1 MTKFI
6 RKLEVLL
13 GKKGISAPEKGASV
27 KGHNRKPEI
36 SRSKHVLDNISAQ
49 DFTQHTGLP
58 AKYRET
64 IAVFSDIIDAQRNE
78 VCHDTEFDRKS
89 EISRSKHILDNISAQ
104 DFTQRTGLPAKYRET
119 IAVFSD
125 IVDARRNEVC
135 HDTEFEFARLLLTR
149 QFKDPVNAQLWN
161 CDHWALLL
169 LWITGYTTLE
179 DMAAVANDVKPH
191 PIR

>member
-13 GKKGISAPEKGASV
+13 GKKGLSGPEKGTSV
-27 KGHNRKPEI
+27 KGHDRKSEM

-49 DFTQHTGLP
+49 DFTQH
-58 AKYRET
+58 
-64 IAVFSDIIDAQRNE
+64 
-78 VCHDTEFDRKS
+78 
-89 EISRSKHILDNISAQ
+89 
-104 DFTQRTGLPAKYRET
+104 TGLPAKYRET

-169 LWITGYTTLE
+169 LWVTGYTTLE
-179 DMAAVANDVKPH
+179 DMAAIANDVKPH